1 MAGGTHSRPS
11 LPDWIL
17 ECYNCLRQQLCE
29 QFGGAA
35 SRPVGI
41 ERPAAIE
48 LLLTTTDVTLE
59 PDDAEYAID
68 RLLNRGYLYEVEN
81 ELRLTEPDEQCTA

>member
-29 QFGGAA
+29 QFDRSA

-41 ERPAAIE
+41 ERSAAIE

-68 RLLNRGYLYEVEN
+68 RLLNRGYLYEVES